1 VRWATINSTKHSTKT
16 ARIPLVL
23 AAGVIALGTLANSH
37 SAAANSLNITVSA
50 DANITGSVPYTPPTS
65 NVSLLVNIFS
75 NSRALVDVSLAAVPL
90 NATVSDVQFNFMELS
105 YANAGGLVSISGY
118 PRRGDFTASDASA
131 GSSVGQY
138 SSIAVGLGLHSV
150 PLNSTGVNLVSS
162 LLGTKNHL
170 GLRFAS
176 GSNDTNTNFASLA
189 DSFYYPPPSVT
200 LSYTLPNNPALA
212 PQFDANLT
220 GSTVNQY
227 DPSAYGIIA
236 NTFSSTKGVIDYS
249 LAGIPAR
256 ALASASFSF
265 QETSTTGSSSA
276 VSLYAYSR
284 SGPITSADAAIA
296 GTLIGSYS
304 PASLGLGNHSV
315 SLNSDGL
322 AIIQSLLGSNQDL
335 GLLVVPTGSTNTQFG
350 SLEQSPGF
358 AAPTLS
364 MTFAWHL
371 GDANLDGHADI
382 ADLSTFTTALAD
394 LSKYESTRQ
403 LSDSQLALIGDFSG
417 DSQVTNTDLQGL
429 ITLLANSGG
438 SGSVT
443 AVPEPSS
450 LALLVPCALAF
461 LLCPKQSDAISR
473 ASSPPPK

>member
-1 VRWATINSTKHSTKT
+1 VHWATIDSTKRSTNT
-16 ARIPLVL
+16 AGIPRVL
-23 AAGVIALGTLANSH
+23 AAAVIALGTLANSH
-37 SAAANSLNITVSA
+37 SASANSVNITASA

-65 NVSLLVNIFS
+65 NVSLLINVFN

-105 YANAGGLVSISGY
+105 YANSGGLVSISGY
-118 PRRGDFTASDASA
+118 PRTGNFTASDASA

-138 SSIAVGLGLHSV
+138 SSIALGLGLHSV
-150 PLNSTGVNLVSS
+150 PLNSTGVSLVSS

-176 GSNDTNTNFASLA
+176 ASNDTNTNFASLA

-200 LSYTLPNNPALA
+200 LSYTIPNNPALA

-220 GSTVNQY
+220 GTTVNQY

-236 NTFSSTKGVIDYS
+236 NTYSSTKGVIDYS
-249 LAGIPAR
+249 LAGLPAT
-256 ALASASFSF
+256 ALTSATFSF
-265 QETSTTGSSSA
+265 EETSTTGSSAA

-284 SGPITSADAAIA
+284 SGPITSADAAVA
-296 GTLIGSYS
+296 GMLIGSYS
-304 PASLGLGNHSV
+304 PANLGLGNHSV

-322 AIIQSLLGSNQDL
+322 AIIQSLLGTNQDL
-335 GLLVVPTGSTNTQFG
+335 GLLVVPAGGTNTQLG

-364 MTFAWHL
+364 MSLAHL
-371 GDANLDGHADI
+371 GDANLDGHVNI
-382 ADLSTFTTALAD
+382 ADLSTFMTALAD
-394 LSKYESTRQ
+394 LSYYKSTKH
-403 LSDSQLALIGDFSG
+403 LSDLQVASIDDFSG
-417 DSQVTNTDLQGL
+417 DTRVTNTDLQGL
-429 ITLLANSGG
+429 ITLLAGGGG

-443 AVPEPSS
+443 AVPVPEPSTF
-450 LALLVPCALAF
+450 ALAALGAAALYF
-461 LLCPKQSDAISR
+461 VRPVGAQQKAPRL
-473 ASSPPPK
+473 